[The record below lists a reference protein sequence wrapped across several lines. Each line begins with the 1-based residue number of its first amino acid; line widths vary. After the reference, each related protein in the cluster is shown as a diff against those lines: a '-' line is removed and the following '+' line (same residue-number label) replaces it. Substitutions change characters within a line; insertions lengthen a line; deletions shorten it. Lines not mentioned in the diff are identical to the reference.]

1 MADNSSWKH
10 ALLATVMTAA
20 VVALGSIVLDASV
33 AASVG
38 AQVVAG
44 GGAGSAGGVVAPQTA
59 PAHHGIL
66 GLGRNYPNPFN
77 PTTRIPFTVG
87 DPPVC
92 PSIERGYRVSLKIYN
107 LLAQLVA
114 VPTLV
119 AGDGSIVSGSAFGGV
134 GGAGQAVQDL
144 ELPCGQYTAYWN
156 GNYLTGGREV
166 ATGMYLYRLEVNGRA
181 VVKKMF
187 VQR

>member
-1 MADNSSWKH
+1 VDTQSWRH
-10 ALLATVMTAA
+10 TLVATAATVA
-20 VVALGSIVLDASV
+20 VVVLCGILLDGS
-33 AASVG
+33 AAPVVG

-44 GGAGSAGGVVAPQTA
+44 GGAGSAAGVVAPQTA

-92 PSIERGYRVSLKIYN
+92 PSLGQGYRVSLKVYN

-119 AGDGSIVSGSAFGGV
+119 AADGSIVSGPSLGGL
-134 GGAGQAVQDL
+134 GGAGQPVQDL
-144 ELPCGQYTAYWN
+144 ALPCGQYTAYWN
-156 GNYLTGGREV
+156 GNYLTSGREV
-166 ATGMYLYRLEVNGRA
+166 APGMYLYRLEVNGRA